1 MLRLQIVY
9 AIAKGRYEKLRY
21 LVRLG
26 LRKCKAWS
34 ANLSY
39 LMRMVLRDRV
49 GLKAMSPYW
58 LGYYVENMLF
68 LRIYQ

>member
-1 MLRLQIVY
+1 M
-9 AIAKGRYEKLRY
+9 
-21 LVRLG
+21 
-26 LRKCKAWS
+26 KCKACS

-39 LMRMVLRDRV
+39 LMNMVLWDRV
-49 GLKAMSPYW
+49 GYGQPTGYW